1 MTQKNTFIFIIVSV
15 LLLLMVY
22 NMKNNAYHT
31 YIEKKEQLVTFKQ
44 EAREIG
50 ALKKRFKDKSATRR
64 LIATLE
70 KLAKPSKDYDKS
82 KVHILVFENLPNNV
96 LNAILRKIENSGLKV
111 KKLEVN
117 RVDAKNAKVRLEI
130 QK

>member
-64 LIATLE
+64 LISTLE